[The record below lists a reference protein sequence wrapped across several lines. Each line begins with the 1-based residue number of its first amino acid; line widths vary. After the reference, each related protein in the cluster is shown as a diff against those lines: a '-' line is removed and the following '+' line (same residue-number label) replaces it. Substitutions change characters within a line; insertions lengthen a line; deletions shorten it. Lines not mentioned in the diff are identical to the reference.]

1 MIRLVSDLRETYTMV
16 LRKYVGGSVRRKE
29 DPRLITGSSTYV
41 DDLNVPNMAYVAIVR
56 SSYPHAE
63 INGIDSTEA
72 RPCRA

>member
-1 MIRLVSDLRETYTMV
+1 MV

-41 DDLNVPNMAYVAIVR
+41 DDLTLPNMAHAIIVR

-63 INGIDSTEA
+63 DQGHRRLGRTRDA
-72 RPCRA
+72 WRDPCLDL